1 MSEDR
6 GYAVGVVAPPGYAHA
21 EALREAA
28 LTVYHGIRRL
38 GRDCVIADNLAAR
51 ERRNVV
57 FGAQLLAATPHLL
70 PADAV
75 LYNLEQVAPDSPWF
89 DRAVLDLLGRHP
101 VWDYSAHNV
110 AALEGLGVRGATHVP
125 LGYCPE
131 LAATPAVE
139 EDIDVVFFGSI
150 NPRRA
155 RVLDALRERGVRVE
169 TYFGVYGAARDALAA
184 RAKIVLNLH
193 FYEARVFEIVRV
205 SHMLSQHRFVV
216 SEYGADLDI
225 EGEFS
230 PGVAFAE
237 YEDLADVCLHY
248 LARPQERRRIA
259 DQGSALMAARDETVY
274 LSPALAALEGGAG
287 PASLSRPTH

>member
-1 MSEDR
+1 MSGLR
-6 GYAVGVVAPPGYAHA
+6 GYAVGVVSPPGYAHG

-28 LTVYHGIRRL
+28 LTVFHGIRRL
-38 GRDCVIADNLAAR
+38 GRDCVIADNLAAPD
-51 ERRNVV
+51 RRNVV
-57 FGAQLLAATPHLL
+57 FGAQMLADTPQVL

-89 DRAVLDLLGRHP
+89 DRAVLDLLSRHP
-101 VWDYSAHNV
+101 VWDYSARNIV
-110 AALEGLGVRGATHVP
+110 ALDSLGIRGATHVP

-131 LAATPAVE
+131 LAAAPAVA
-139 EDIDVVFFGSI
+139 EDIDVIFFGSI

-155 RVLDALRERGVRVE
+155 RILEALRGRGVRVE
-169 TYFGVYGAARDALAA
+169 AHFGVYGAARDALAA

-205 SHMLSQHRFVV
+205 SHMLSHRRFVV

-237 YEDLADVCLHY
+237 YEDLADVCTHY
-248 LARPQERRRIA
+248 LARPEERRRIA
-259 DQGSALMAARDETVY
+259 DRGSALMAARDETVF
-274 LSPALAALEGGAG
+274 LFPALAALEGGTG
-287 PASLSRPTH
+287 PVPPIHPTH